1 MLWQFIESNNKKIFT
16 KVWGVRCIRGK
27 IEDVDR
33 LLSIEEPIN
42 RIKVVN
48 EANIVSQDVTSIISE
63 LSGELYDN

>member
-1 MLWQFIESNNKKIFT
+1 MSAL
-16 KVWGVRCIRGK
+16 GGK

-48 EANIVSQDVTSIISE
+48 EANMVSQDVTSIISE